1 VLELGLAGEDIT
13 PEEPVPLFGYGDRTH
28 DSQGVHDPLYAYVWW
43 VRCEGVPPF
52 VWLVLDLCVLSP
64 GSARLLSAD
73 IWEGLGD
80 REVDLERILISTTHT
95 HSGPDTWNIA
105 EDSRSWARR
114 YYQRLVE
121 RSTAAVCRAR
131 DGARAGFL
139 EIRTGRGAL
148 GVNRRDPKLP
158 VDPRIV
164 LLSMVDAGGGLRGV
178 LFHYSCHLTVLGVDN
193 YQISADWLGPVRSR
207 LEQELGVPVAFVQG
221 AEGNV
226 DPAPRGALDM
236 ADPEQARGS
245 SFEVLERLAAE
256 LSESIL
262 AALDTPVIAKGDRL
276 ETRSVQ
282 TALPLRDGP
291 LTEEEVLKKVHGWKG
306 DFASFLD
313 IPVEEVPEDFSI
325 NARIK
330 QRCRELESP
339 SEEVRHWVA
348 RQFAYT
354 AFLHLVRGT
363 PSGEADL
370 GPGTAVRSGRM
381 PVTAKLLDFGTL
393 VVLAVPAEVLLE
405 AALEWQRRL
414 SDRVALVAGLA
425 GGWVGYLPYESNYRE
440 DGASERYE
448 TVSTVFA
455 PEAADR
461 LLDDAVRQLA

>member
-1 VLELGLAGEDIT
+1 
-13 PEEPVPLFGYGDRTH
+13 
-28 DSQGVHDPLYAYVWW
+28 
-43 VRCEGVPPF
+43 
-52 VWLVLDLCVLSP
+52 
-64 GSARLLSAD
+64 
-73 IWEGLGD
+73 
-80 REVDLERILISTTHT
+80 
-95 HSGPDTWNIA
+95 
-105 EDSRSWARR
+105 
-114 YYQRLVE
+114 
-121 RSTAAVCRAR
+121 
-131 DGARAGFL
+131 
-139 EIRTGRGAL
+139 
-148 GVNRRDPKLP
+148 
-158 VDPRIV
+158 
-164 LLSMVDAGGGLRGV
+164 
-178 LFHYSCHLTVLGVDN
+178 
-193 YQISADWLGPVRSR
+193 
-207 LEQELGVPVAFVQG
+207 
-221 AEGNV
+221 
-226 DPAPRGALDM
+226 
-236 ADPEQARGS
+236 
-245 SFEVLERLAAE
+245 VLERLAAE

-276 ETRSVQ
+276 ETRSLQ

-339 SEEVRHWVA
+339 PEEVRHWVS

-363 PSGEADL
+363 PSGAADL
-370 GPGTAVRSGRM
+370 SPGTDVHSGLM

-461 LLDDAVRQLA
+461 LLDDAVRQLT